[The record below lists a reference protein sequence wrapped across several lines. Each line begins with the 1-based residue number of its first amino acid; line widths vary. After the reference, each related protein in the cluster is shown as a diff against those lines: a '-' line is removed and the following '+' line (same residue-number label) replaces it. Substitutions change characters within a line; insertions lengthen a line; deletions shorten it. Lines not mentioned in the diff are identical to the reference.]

1 MNDKESESSNLNE
14 KDKELIMNDKESES
28 SNLKEK
34 NKEI

>member
-1 MNDKESESSNLNE
+1 MIKEYESSNLNE
-14 KDKELIMNDKESES
+14 KDEELIMNDKEIES